1 MLPNYTWR
9 KTCLIISMA
18 TTHYD
23 LINEPN
29 APKHIMN
36 IMTHTQLPK
45 RSTSLLYEAVTQ
57 PAPNAPKHIVYN
69 IPTTAQTLGPSSIP
83 LNPSSHTFTQTHTHT
98 PPAQARHATL
108 SCSFH
113 HLARSQRPS
122 LRTRRCKAI
131 LLDHSGLPCALDDV
145 KPPCRAASTT
155 NALSSCSITAFL
167 AAHSTM
173 QRATLSCRVSCLVDV
188 LEIRSRERRIVEE

>member
-1 MLPNYTWR
+1 MLPNYTWW
-9 KTCLIISMA
+9 KTCQGLIISMA

-36 IMTHTQLPK
+36 IMKHTQLPK
-45 RSTSLLYEAVTQ
+45 RSTSLLHEAVTQ

-113 HLARSQRPS
+113 HVAQSQLPSLRIRRLARSQLPS
-122 LRTRRCKAI
+122 LRTRRCKA
-131 LLDHSGLPCALDDV
+131 
-145 KPPCRAASTT
+145 
-155 NALSSCSITAFL
+155 
-167 AAHSTM
+167 
-173 QRATLSCRVSCLVDV
+173 TLSCSFDH
-188 LEIRSRERRIVEE
+188 ERP